1 MNMASLFDFVYRFD
15 SGYVFSYI
23 GPSSDP
29 SIVVVAAA
37 VVVVVAIVV
46 GVVVYCCLH
55 NNLFFVFMAF
65 SLAQVWD
72 DVGTEGRA
80 GSIWVVN
87 SLHLMV
93 ATVGHDPPAGPFW
106 DLKVRSCG
114 LGRVLYAHTEL
125 IALTARC

>member
-29 SIVVVAAA
+29 SIAVVAAA

-55 NNLFFVFMAF
+55 NKSLFMFRFYRF
-65 SLAQVWD
+65 LARS
-72 DVGTEGRA
+72 GMGRCGHGRESWIYL
-80 GSIWVVN
+80 GS
-87 SLHLMV
+87 
-93 ATVGHDPPAGPFW
+93 
-106 DLKVRSCG
+106 
-114 LGRVLYAHTEL
+114 E
-125 IALTARC
+125 LTAPHGGYSGS